1 MISMQRRIS
10 SAQSTIVVSLLILG
24 AMALAVYFGFIHPHA
39 PMAGM
44 TEYLPAVTL
53 GTVVVGGLIDGINPC
68 AFTVL
73 ILFVTAMLATLQVS
87 AASDT
92 PALACGRKSSRASFR
107 IVIGI
112 LVAKFVSGSP
122 QMTMRKRSNASGFP
136 PRDDLRGASINA
148 ARARII
154 GLGSIYIAA
163 VFLTYLALGVGLLAT
178 SALFSRFHAPAR
190 IGALLA
196 IGMGLWMLKDFFLP
210 DVGPRLAA
218 PKIVGQWTADA
229 ARKATIPAL
238 IVGGFLIGLCTVP
251 CSGAVYLAVLSLLSA
266 QSSAFVGFAYL
277 VLYNLMFILPLV
289 ALLIAASAR
298 PTLNRLAHWNL
309 HHKEW
314 VRLALGSGVVLM
326 GLLILATV

>member
-1 MISMQRRIS
+1 MS
-10 SAQSTIVVSLLILG
+10 SPATKSQPLAVRPRNIAVVAIILL
-24 AMALAVYFGFIHPHA
+24 ASMALAVYFGFIHPHA

-44 TEYLPAVTL
+44 SEYLPTVTL

-73 ILFVTAMLATLQVS
+73 LLFVTAMLATVQATS
-87 AASDT
+87 AAD
-92 PALACGRKSSRASFR
+92 
-107 IVIGI
+107 
-112 LVAKFVSGSP
+112 
-122 QMTMRKRSNASGFP
+122 
-136 PRDDLRGASINA
+136 INA
-148 ARARII
+148 ARARIV
-154 GLGSIYIAA
+154 GMGSIYIAA
-163 VFLTYLALGVGLLAT
+163 VFITYLALGVGLLAT
-178 SALFSRFHAPAR
+178 SAIFSRFHAPAR

-196 IGMGLWMLKDFFLP
+196 VGMGLWMLKDVFLP
-210 DVGPRLAA
+210 GVGPRLAA
-218 PKIVGQWTADA
+218 PKVVGQWTIDS

-251 CSGAVYLAVLSLLSA
+251 CSGAVYLAVLSLLSL

-289 ALLIAASAR
+289 ALLIVASAR

-309 HHKEW
+309 HHKES
-314 VRLALGSGVVLM
+314 VRFALGASVVLM

>member
-1 MISMQRRIS
+1 MFAKAKQPS
-10 SAQSTIVVSLLILG
+10 SVQSIVLVSALILA

-53 GTVVVGGLIDGINPC
+53 GSVVVGGLVDGINPC

-73 ILFVTAMLATLQVS
+73 ILFVTAMLATLQAGNS
-87 AASDT
+87 A
-92 PALACGRKSSRASFR
+92 
-107 IVIGI
+107 
-112 LVAKFVSGSP
+112 
-122 QMTMRKRSNASGFP
+122 
-136 PRDDLRGASINA
+136 DLRA
-148 ARARII
+148 ARARIV

-163 VFLTYLALGVGLLAT
+163 VFLTYLGLGVGLLAT
-178 SALFSRFHAPAR
+178 SVIFSRFHAPAR
-190 IGALLA
+190 IGALIA

-218 PKIVGQWTADA
+218 PKIVGQWTVNA
-229 ARKATIPAL
+229 ARKMTIPAL
-238 IVGGFLIGLCTVP
+238 IAGGILIGLCTVP
-251 CSGAVYLAVLSLLSA
+251 CSGAVYLAVLSLLA
-266 QSSAFVGFAYL
+266 MQSSALVGFGYL

-298 PTLNRLAHWNL
+298 PTLNKLAHWNL

-314 VRLALGSGVVLM
+314 VRLALGSGVVVM
-326 GLLILATV
+326 GILILATV